1 MSLIIGYARVSTQE
15 QADDHNA
22 LKQQIHRLEQFGVDE
37 IYHDIESGANPDRE
51 AFMQLLDL
59 VKQGKVETI
68 VATRWDRL
76 TREELVYLQLKAILR
91 ASNTKLQLLDQGEV
105 DLSTA
110 FGELSADMQA
120 MFAVHERR
128 MLRERVQRGF
138 DFRRTN
144 KVAWTRAP
152 WGYVIKD
159 DKYIL
164 DTEQIICLLTDRPEN
179 YLELSAEPDTSPLL
193 LGISKSQ
200 IAREAIEFFLQ
211 VRRTRKVL
219 KYLYLKYGVERK
231 KGTQKRKKDKANSE
245 KKDQANRE
253 EKDKAN
259 REKKRNKGTN
269 LVLSKELLFWS
280 AGGHFK
286 EWLENPVLRGHTA
299 YKKYEKKGSK
309 KDQKD
314 WEMHLDTHADQR
326 LITDEEFQEIQ
337 AILKSNTRQV
347 GAPEA
352 TFYLTGLVICDRCG
366 HKCVLKRSAS
376 YQYYGCRN
384 STIGCNNRKCIR
396 IEKIDEAIINQLFLR
411 ANELLVATD
420 ELQEASLEPVELRL
434 LKEQLKELE
443 KILQMNPTTD
453 IFKKTK
459 YDLIK
464 EIESRSSQVNGE
476 NFIQATAR
484 QILSHPEARK
494 KNLWYTLTRE
504 ERDVIYDKLI
514 RKVAILDG
522 VIVSVDLT
530 I

>member
-1 MSLIIGYARVSTQE
+1 MGLILGYSRMSTYD
-15 QADDHNA
+15 QAEKNNA
-22 LKQQIHRLEQFGVDE
+22 LEQQNYQLKQFGVDE
-37 IYHDIESGANPDRE
+37 IYQDIESGANADRP
-51 AFMQLLDL
+51 AFNKLLDL
-59 VKQGKVETI
+59 VNQGKVETI

-76 TREELVYLQLKAILR
+76 TREELVYLQLKAMLR
-91 ASNTKLQLLDQGEV
+91 ASNVKLKLLDQGEV

-138 DFRRTN
+138 EYRRAN

-152 WGYVIKD
+152 WGYVIEN
-159 DKYIL
+159 DKYVL
-164 DTEQIICLLTDRPEN
+164 DTEPIICLLQDRPPN
-179 YLELSAEPDTSPLL
+179 YLALYDEPDTSPLL

-200 IAREAIEFFLQ
+200 IAREAVDVFLQ

-219 KYLYLKYGVERK
+219 KYFYLKYGVERK
-231 KGTQKRKKDKANSE
+231 KGT
-245 KKDQANRE
+245 RE
-253 EKDKAN
+253 RGNGQESD
-259 REKKRNKGTN
+259 KKRTKGTN

-280 AGGHFK
+280 AGGHLK

-299 YKKYEKKGSK
+299 YKKYKKRGSK
-309 KDQKD
+309 KDPED
-314 WEMHLDTHADQR
+314 WEMHYDTHADQR

-337 AILKSNTRQV
+337 AILKSNARQI

-352 TFYLTGLVICDRCG
+352 TFYLTGLVVCDRCG
-366 HKCVLKRSAS
+366 HKCVLKRSPD

-396 IEKIDEAIINQLFLR
+396 LEKIDEAIINQLVNR
-411 ANELLVATD
+411 ANEIVVATD
-420 ELQEASLEPVELRL
+420 ELQEASFEPAELTI

-443 KILQMNPTTD
+443 KIIQMNPTTD

-464 EIESRSSQVNGE
+464 EIESRSSQASGE
-476 NFIQATAR
+476 NFVQATAM
-484 QILSHPEARK
+484 QIIRRPESRK
-494 KNLWYTLTRE
+494 KIFWYTLKLE
-504 ERDVIYDKLI
+504 ERDIIYDKLI

-522 VIVSVDLT
+522 EVVSVDLM

>member
-1 MSLIIGYARVSTQE
+1 MGLILGYSRVSTYD
-15 QADDHNA
+15 QAEENNA
-22 LKQQIHRLEQFGVDE
+22 LEQQNYRLKQFGVDE
-37 IYHDIESGANPDRE
+37 IYQDIESGANADRP
-51 AFMQLLDL
+51 AFNKLLDL
-59 VKQGKVETI
+59 VNQGKVETI

-76 TREELVYLQLKAILR
+76 TREELVYLQLKAMLR
-91 ASNTKLQLLDQGEV
+91 ASNVKLKLLDQGEV

-138 DFRRTN
+138 EYRRAN

-152 WGYVIKD
+152 WGYVIEN
-159 DKYIL
+159 DKYVL
-164 DTEQIICLLTDRPEN
+164 DTEPIICLLQDRPPN
-179 YLELSAEPDTSPLL
+179 YLALYDEPDTSPLL

-200 IAREAIEFFLQ
+200 IAREAVDVFLQ

-219 KYLYLKYGVERK
+219 KYFYLKYGVERK
-231 KGTQKRKKDKANSE
+231 KGTGERGNGQESD
-245 KKDQANRE
+245 
-253 EKDKAN
+253 
-259 REKKRNKGTN
+259 KKRTKGTN

-280 AGGHFK
+280 AGGHLK

-299 YKKYEKKGSK
+299 YKKYKKTGSK
-309 KDQKD
+309 KDPED
-314 WEMHLDTHADQR
+314 WEMHYDTHADQR

-337 AILKSNTRQV
+337 AILKSNARQI
-347 GAPEA
+347 GAPGA
-352 TFYLTGLVICDRCG
+352 TFYLTGLVVCDRCG
-366 HKCVLKRSAS
+366 HKCVLKRSPEH
-376 YQYYGCRN
+376 QYYGCRN
-384 STIGCNNRKCIR
+384 STIGCSNRKCIR
-396 IEKIDEAIINQLFLR
+396 IEKIDEAIINQLFNR
-411 ANELLVATD
+411 ANEIVVATD
-420 ELQEASLEPVELRL
+420 ELQEASLEPAELTI

-443 KILQMNPTTD
+443 KIIQMNPTND

-476 NFIQATAR
+476 NFVQATAM
-484 QILSHPEARK
+484 QIIRRPESRK
-494 KNLWYTLTRE
+494 KIFWYTLTLE
-504 ERDVIYDKLI
+504 ERDIIYDKLI

-522 VIVSVDLT
+522 EVVSVDLM

>member
-1 MSLIIGYARVSTQE
+1 MGFIIGYARVSTYE

-37 IYHDIESGANPDRE
+37 IYQDIESGANPDRKD
-51 AFMQLLDL
+51 FTQLLDL
-59 VKQGKVETI
+59 VNQGKVETI

-76 TREELVYLQLKAILR
+76 TREELVYLQLKVMLKNSSVKLR
-91 ASNTKLQLLDQGEV
+91 LLDQGEV
-105 DLSTA
+105 DLTTA

-128 MLRERVQRGF
+128 MLKERVQRGF
-138 DFRRTN
+138 EYRRSN

-159 DKYIL
+159 DKYVL
-164 DTEQIICLLTDRPEN
+164 DTEPIICLLEDRPQN
-179 YLELSAEPDTSPLL
+179 YLELSDEPDTSPLL

-200 IAREAIEFFLQ
+200 IAREAIEVFFQ

-219 KYLYLKYGVERK
+219 KYFYLKYGVERK
-231 KGTQKRKKDKANSE
+231 KGTGERGKGQESD
-245 KKDQANRE
+245 
-253 EKDKAN
+253 
-259 REKKRNKGTN
+259 KKRTKGTN

-299 YKKYEKKGSK
+299 YKKYKKRGSK
-309 KDQKD
+309 KDPKD
-314 WEMHLDTHADQR
+314 WEMHYDTHPNQR

-337 AILKSNTRQV
+337 AILKSNARQV

-352 TFYLTGLVICDRCG
+352 TFYLTGLVVCDQCG
-366 HKCVLKRSAS
+366 HKCVLKRSPD

-384 STIGCNNRKCIR
+384 STIGCSNRKCIR
-396 IEKIDEAIINQLFLR
+396 IEKIDEAIINQLVNR
-411 ANELLVATD
+411 ANEIVVATD
-420 ELQEASLEPVELRL
+420 ELQEASLEPTELRI

-443 KILQMNPTTD
+443 KIIQMNPTND

-464 EIESRSSQVNGE
+464 EIESLSSQVNGE
-476 NFIQATAR
+476 NFVQATAM
-484 QILSHPEARK
+484 QIIRRPEARK
-494 KNLWYTLTRE
+494 KTFWYTLTLE
-504 ERDVIYDKLI
+504 ERDIIYDKLV
-514 RKVAILDG
+514 RKIAILDG
-522 VIVSVDLT
+522 DVVSVGLT

>member
-1 MSLIIGYARVSTQE
+1 MSLIIGYARVSSQE
-15 QADDHNA
+15 QAEDHNA
-22 LKQQIHRLEQFGVDE
+22 LKQQIYRLEQFGVDE
-37 IYHDIESGANPDRE
+37 IYHDIESGANADRE
-51 AFMQLLDL
+51 AFTQLLDL

-76 TREELVYLQLKAILR
+76 TREELVYLQLKAMLR
-91 ASNTKLQLLDQGEV
+91 ASNTKLRLLDQGEV

-138 DFRRTN
+138 EYRRSN

-159 DKYIL
+159 NKYVL
-164 DTEQIICLLTDRPEN
+164 DTEPIICLLEDRPEN

-200 IAREAIEFFLQ
+200 IAREAIEVFLQ

-231 KGTQKRKKDKANSE
+231 KGTQKRKKDKANW
-245 KKDQANRE
+245 E

-259 REKKRNKGTN
+259 RDKKRNKGTN

-299 YKKYEKKGSK
+299 YKKYKKRGSK
-309 KDQKD
+309 KDPKD
-314 WEMHLDTHADQR
+314 WEMHLNTHADQR

-337 AILKSNTRQV
+337 AILKSNARQV

-366 HKCVLKRSAS
+366 HKCVLKRSPD

-396 IEKIDEAIINQLFLR
+396 IEKIDEAIINQLFER
-411 ANELLVATD
+411 ANEILVTTD
-420 ELQEASLEPVELRL
+420 DFQDSPLEPKEVTVLKQQLAGLENL
-434 LKEQLKELE
+434 LE
-443 KILQMNPTTD
+443 INPTARL
-453 IFKKTK
+453 KQAK
-459 YDLIK
+459 YDLMK
-464 EIESRSSQVNGE
+464 EIESLSTQTGQE
-476 NFIQATAR
+476 NFAQATAL

-494 KNLWYTLTRE
+494 KTFWYTLALE

-522 VIVSVDLT
+522 VIVSVNLT